1 MAQCGKFVKSYMA
14 PDRDGLGGEHEV
26 ELNTAYACSV
36 EPPGHEGPCAA
47 TEQPV
52 TVAARQRWLETNRRK
67 QADLQHA
74 KTGLAQFHGRPV
86 TFHEHMGADEPT
98 IHPDMEVPCP
108 LCPDKGIRAK
118 DLDDHIRHDHR
129 ADPAQVHSA
138 QRDLGVEGEDYIID
152 SPKPNPERDRPSR
165 EEIQAALEEGRD
177 RVPERANRPGDQPL
191 PTTNDQA
198 YIQDLVIADI
208 EERRQVGIRRYGT
221 ALQPFNNRDA
231 FRDAYEEILDLL
243 LYVRQVRVERDEMY
257 IHAAALWQW
266 WGATRASMD
275 IVPGDQKTM
284 FPDEIADHL
293 EALVEWLQ
301 PSKSQ

>member
-1 MAQCGKFVKSYMA
+1 MTQCGKFVKSYMA

-47 TEQPV
+47 IEQPV
-52 TVAARQRWLETNRRK
+52 TVAARTRWLEANRRK
-67 QADLQHA
+67 QADIQHA
-74 KTGLAQFHGRPV
+74 KSGLGQFHGRPV

-98 IHPDMEVPCP
+98 IHPDMTVPCP
-108 LCPDKGIRAK
+108 LCDDKGIRAK
-118 DLDDHIRHDHR
+118 DLDNHIRQDHR
-129 ADPAQVHSA
+129 TDPSQVRTA
-138 QRDLGVEGEDYIID
+138 QRELGVEGEDYIID
-152 SPKPNPERDRPSR
+152 SPKPNPEKDRPSR
-165 EEIQAALEEGRD
+165 EAILAALEEGRD
-177 RVPERANRPGDQPL
+177 RMPERANRPGDQPL

-198 YIQDLVIADI
+198 YIQDLAIADI

-231 FRDAYEEILDLL
+231 FRDAYEEVLDLL
-243 LYVRQVRVERDEMY
+243 LYLRQVRVERDEMY

-266 WGATRASMD
+266 WGATRALQTK
-275 IVPGDQKTM
+275 PETF
-284 FPDEIADHL
+284 FPDEIAEHL
-293 EALVEWLQ
+293 ETLVEWLQ